1 MTFKG
6 RQIKGG
12 DVLWTATGE
21 KYIISDWSNG
31 TGDIYLRNA
40 NGTYMSMKK
49 VPELTWDYPFITRRI
64 ARG

>member
-6 RQIKGG
+6 RRIKGG

-21 KYIISDWSNG
+21 KYIISDWSEE
-31 TGDIYLRNA
+31 TGDIYLRSDNSP
-40 NGTYMSMKK
+40 YISMKR